1 MSNSPRSSSPQSTSP
16 ASKDSSNDLLALWRD
31 AVEKYESITGGKLLV
46 REAAAV
52 DSAQGLYDFIG
63 AQEER
68 FKAFRKH
75 GQHPLLARVQPLV
88 AVVGTLSAVVG
99 EGAGIA
105 FAPAKVI
112 FCAISE
118 MVKATMAVHDDY
130 EAVCTGFK
138 TIEEHLRIVQS
149 ALPDDIYD
157 VLRETSVQL
166 LAQIL
171 VVMGVVRKIMREGR
185 IKLWLKKLTQSK
197 EISSALS
204 ELGRLATNHHH
215 TLTAMTLTTARKTLE
230 MVADSIEWARE
241 DRDMDR
247 LCLAQ
252 IAQIAQE
259 AYGVLKRVE
268 LAQTDD
274 RGLLENI
281 QRSLLHCVSLSAD
294 DRRSGD
300 LGKIFRWLEY
310 PDSSLKVQD
319 LCRDRAPST
328 GSWFLDGD
336 DFSKLKSGD
345 RRAVWLQGKAGCGK
359 STMIACAVQDMRA
372 FCAWPDLQGLVL
384 THYFDVTDSSQ
395 PRTFRALLSSF
406 LCQLA
411 YANEDSRRALLRLF
425 EESMNGHSKPSPEAM
440 KRQIDAIIDG
450 MAARV
455 FLVVDALD
463 EAECPEDIIEFM
475 CHLRFKRNTSLLV
488 SSRTEVLFRQRL
500 SDLCD
505 THVLMSGELVSRDI
519 DILLRRAL
527 SEGGTLSKVKDVGL
541 VNDALQSGAEGN
553 FRWTV
558 IQIRE
563 LARIAGIPS
572 KVRQR
577 LRSLPKTL
585 GELYKRCLDAVDP
598 EDRADVRRLLLW
610 LLYTVKPL
618 AMSDFAQLLSF
629 DYSGDMPIFEPD
641 LSPSSEDSVLALIG
655 STLISVQDG
664 IVRLSHASVRD
675 YLLGLPSD
683 SSFCVDH
690 TLAFSLMART
700 GLAFI
705 RSNHIPLSDLGQREE
720 RHHLTFTWV
729 LYIAKAG
736 DEEYPTLAQ
745 DVVSVFNDV
754 EGPEVLNIALR
765 VLATIDHIAL

>member
-1 MSNSPRSSSPQSTSP
+1 MSNSSRSSSPQRTSP

-31 AVEKYESITGGKLLV
+31 AVENYESITGGKLLV

-68 FKAFRKH
+68 FKAFRQQ
-75 GQHPLLARVQPLV
+75 GQHSLLAHVQPLV
-88 AVVGTLSAVVG
+88 AVVGTLSSVVG
-99 EGAGIA
+99 EGAGIV

-130 EAVCTGFK
+130 EAVGTAFK

-171 VVMGVVRKIMREGR
+171 VVMGVIRKIMREGR

-204 ELGRLATNHHH
+204 ELGRLATNHHQA
-215 TLTAMTLTTARKTLE
+215 LTAMTLTTARKTLR

-241 DRDMDR
+241 DGDMDR

-259 AYGVLKRVE
+259 AYGEPPGVLKRVE

-274 RGLLENI
+274 RGFLENI

-300 LGKIFRWLEY
+300 LEKIFRWLEY

-345 RRAVWLQGKAGCGK
+345 KRAVWLQGKAGCGK
-359 STMIACAVQDMRA
+359 STMIACAVQDLRA
-372 FCAWPDLQGLVL
+372 FCVLPDLQGLVL
-384 THYFDVTDSSQ
+384 IHYFDVTDSSQ

-411 YANEDSRRALLRLF
+411 YSNEDSRRALLRLF

-440 KRQIDAIIDG
+440 RRQIDAIIDG

-463 EAECPEDIIEFM
+463 EAECSEDIIEFM
-475 CHLRFKRNTSLLV
+475 FHLRFKRNTSLLV

-505 THVLMSGELVSRDI
+505 THVLMSEELVSRDI

-527 SEGGTLSKVKDVGL
+527 SESGTLSKVKEVGL

-629 DYSGDMPIFEPD
+629 DYSDGMPIFDPD

-700 GLAFI
+700 V
-705 RSNHIPLSDLGQREE
+705 SHSLGRT
-720 RHHLTFTWV
+720 TFLCPIWV
-729 LYIAKAG
+729 NVKSAI
-736 DEEYPTLAQ
+736 
-745 DVVSVFNDV
+745 
-754 EGPEVLNIALR
+754 I
-765 VLATIDHIAL
+765 